1 MGVVA
6 HPTHKFIGR
15 LSTDINQYLCTEWI
29 RSMHLSIEK
38 NVSTLFLIMIHFTF
52 GIDALSQLMHAHWE
66 EGRHESL
73 SVEYLA
79 KLKWYNSNKS
89 RCVIVFMI
97 GPFCPRGKSM
107 RNSRDLLSWDL
118 AKSRRREIASS
129 RFCDILRYQLQWVSV
144 TESRPLS
151 YLTIIPWSVPEPHQS
166 PAN

>member
-6 HPTHKFIGR
+6 HPTHEFIGR
-15 LSTDINQYLCTEWI
+15 STSDVKQYLCTDEFDLCI
-29 RSMHLSIEK
+29 YR
-38 NVSTLFLIMIHFTF
+38 LIMIHFTF
-52 GIDALSQLMHAHWE
+52 GINALSQLMHAHWKK
-66 EGRHESL
+66 GRHESL
-73 SVEYLA
+73 SVEYLT
-79 KLKWYNSNKS
+79 KLKWYNSNKT

-118 AKSRRREIASS
+118 AKSRRHEIASS